1 MSPYVFWFPWF
12 DVRYDFLIKTI
23 FVSFACSCLY
33 DGSCLIY
40 VVCVCLYDGSCLIY
54 VVCMMAHVLFTL
66 FVWWL
71 MSYLRCLCLFAYIG
85 VQHILC
91 CVFLRIVWPVL
102 PVSLDCPFLI
112 APSVFSNVYQHWYL
126 LWVITIPT
134 HMTIENVSQSL
145 MLRV

>member
-71 MSYLRCLCLFAYIG
+71 MSYLRCLYDGSCLIY
-85 VQHILC
+85 VV
-91 CVFLRIVWPVL
+91 CVCLRILVSNTYCVVFFFVL
-102 PVSLDCPFLI
+102 CGLFYQFLWTVHFWLPLQYSLMFINIDIYYGLLL
-112 APSVFSNVYQHWYL
+112 YQHTWL
-126 LWVITIPT
+126 
-134 HMTIENVSQSL
+134 
-145 MLRV
+145 